1 MALVLTE
8 FQEMVGTLTLNH
20 NEKRN
25 ALSAALIDELE
36 TGLKEL
42 RHKGARAVI
51 LRALRGAT
59 VFSAG
64 HHVAEMPRSG
74 RDPLAYSDPLEHGI
88 RAIRHFPAPVIA
100 MIEGSVWGGAV
111 ELTLCCDLRI
121 AAPTATF
128 ALTPVKL
135 GVPYNP
141 AGILRIMNALAPQLV
156 NEMFFTAAPIDA
168 ARALAAGMVNHVV
181 ETERIE
187 AFTLE
192 MALRITEFSPR
203 SISVIK
209 EQLRI
214 LRNAA
219 PLSPETFE
227 RIQGL
232 RRSVYDSQDYKE
244 GRDAFLEKRKPV
256 FTGE

>member
-8 FQEMVGTLTLNH
+8 FKEMVGTLTLNY

-25 ALSAALIDELE
+25 ALSAVLIEELE
-36 TGLKEL
+36 AALKEL
-42 RHKGARAVI
+42 RRKRARAVI
-51 LRALRGAT
+51 VRALRGAT

-74 RDPLAYSDPLEHGI
+74 RDPLAYSDPLEQGI

-168 ARALAAGMVNHVV
+168 DRAVAAGMVNHVV
-181 ETERIE
+181 AAERIE
-187 AFTLE
+187 AFTRPKR
-192 MALRITEFSPR
+192 LRESKACGARCTTAKTTGKGATRSSKDESPFLRVSDQRQRAITSAHACGCVR
-203 SISVIK
+203 C
-209 EQLRI
+209 
-214 LRNAA
+214 
-219 PLSPETFE
+219 
-227 RIQGL
+227 
-232 RRSVYDSQDYKE
+232 D
-244 GRDAFLEKRKPV
+244 
-256 FTGE
+256 GE